1 MINNDAVIIKAVL
14 LVTIFIILILG
25 IVFLFLTHIKKLKER
40 LNKLKEDLVV
50 IKKEN
55 IIIQTQNDQTQAINS
70 KRFNYLNAIF
80 TSIQDGILLLD
91 NDRNIILMNPQA
103 QRILGADDNVFFDKT
118 RIYRSELYIKIDEL
132 IRKTLDVDQP
142 ITNVID
148 FQEKHYELFMSK
160 IYDKYA
166 ELSQLGILISIRD
179 VTNQFKVEKL
189 RQDFVQNVSHEF
201 RTPLTIVSS
210 YIETLK
216 MWSDISEDYREEAF
230 RIIDFELNRLQK
242 ILNQLL
248 DITNLEHNKVMEEI
262 SVSKMIKEIL
272 PSYRRI
278 ATNRNIKIEVLES
291 LDENVLILAN
301 RLLFLQAFSNLLENA
316 IKYTYPDTTIFIEL
330 SATTSEI
337 FVAIKDQGPGLP
349 EEDQAS
355 IFERFYR
362 VDEHRNSQA
371 GGSGLG
377 LSFAKDVVESFDGK
391 IWVDSKLMEGSTFT
405 ISMPKHIEKRN

>member
-14 LVTIFIILILG
+14 LVTIFLIILIG
-25 IVFLFLTHIKKLKER
+25 IVLIFLTRIKNLKER
-40 LNKLKEDLVV
+40 LNKHKEDLAV

-55 IIIQTQNDQTQAINS
+55 VIIQTQNVQTQSINS

-91 NDRNIILMNPQA
+91 NNRNIILMNPQA

-118 RIYRSELYIKIDEL
+118 RIHHSKLYLKIDDL
-132 IRKTLDVDQP
+132 IQKTIDVDQP
-142 ITNVID
+142 ITNIID
-148 FQEKHYELFMSK
+148 VQEKYFELFMAK
-160 IYDKYA
+160 IYDKYS

-179 VTNQFKVEKL
+179 VTNQFKIEKL

-216 MWSDISEDYREEAF
+216 MWSDISENYREEAF

-278 ATNRNIKIEVLES
+278 AMNRNIKIEVLES

-316 IKYTYPDTTIFIEL
+316 IKYTYPDTRIFIEL
-330 SATTSEI
+330 SATKSEV

-349 EEDQAS
+349 DEDQAS

-362 VDEHRNSQA
+362 VDEHRNSQT

-377 LSFAKDVVESFDGK
+377 LSFAKDVIESFDGK
-391 IWVDSKLMEGSTFT
+391 IWVKSKLMEGSTFT
-405 ISMPKHIEKRN
+405 IAMPKHIEKRN

>member
-14 LVTIFIILILG
+14 LVTIFLIILIG
-25 IVFLFLTHIKKLKER
+25 IVLIFLTRIKSLKER
-40 LNKLKEDLVV
+40 LNKHKEDLAV

-55 IIIQTQNDQTQAINS
+55 VIIQTQNDQTQSINS

-91 NDRNIILMNPQA
+91 NNRNIILMNPQA

-118 RIYRSELYIKIDEL
+118 RIHHSELYLKIDDL
-132 IRKTLDVDQP
+132 IQKTIDVDQP
-142 ITNVID
+142 ITNIID
-148 FQEKHYELFMSK
+148 VQEKYFELFMAK
-160 IYDKYA
+160 IYDKYS

-179 VTNQFKVEKL
+179 VTNQFKIEKL

-278 ATNRNIKIEVLES
+278 AMNRNIKIEVLES

-316 IKYTYPDTTIFIEL
+316 IKYTYPDTRIFIEL
-330 SATTSEI
+330 SATKSEV

-349 EEDQAS
+349 DEDQAS

-362 VDEHRNSQA
+362 VDEHRNSQT

-377 LSFAKDVVESFDGK
+377 LSFAKDVIESFDGK
-391 IWVDSKLMEGSTFT
+391 IWVKSKLMEGSTFT
-405 ISMPKHIEKRN
+405 IAMPKHIEKRN

>member
-14 LVTIFIILILG
+14 FVTIFLIILIG
-25 IVFLFLTHIKKLKER
+25 IVLIFLTRIKNLKER
-40 LNKLKEDLVV
+40 LNKHKEDLAV

-55 IIIQTQNDQTQAINS
+55 VIIQTQNVQTQSINS

-91 NDRNIILMNPQA
+91 NNRNIILMNPQA

-118 RIYRSELYIKIDEL
+118 RIHHSKLYLKIDDL
-132 IRKTLDVDQP
+132 IQKTIDVDQP
-142 ITNVID
+142 ITNIID
-148 FQEKHYELFMSK
+148 VQEKYFELFMAK
-160 IYDKYA
+160 IYDKYS

-179 VTNQFKVEKL
+179 VTNQFKIEKL

-216 MWSDISEDYREEAF
+216 MWSDISENYREEAF

-278 ATNRNIKIEVLES
+278 AMNRNIKIEVLES

-316 IKYTYPDTTIFIEL
+316 IKYTYPDTRIFIEL
-330 SATTSEI
+330 SATKSEV

-349 EEDQAS
+349 DEDQAS

-362 VDEHRNSQA
+362 VDEHRNSQT

-377 LSFAKDVVESFDGK
+377 LSFAKDVIESFDGK
-391 IWVDSKLMEGSTFT
+391 IWVKSKLMEGSTFT
-405 ISMPKHIEKRN
+405 IAMPKHIEKRN

>member
-14 LVTIFIILILG
+14 LVTIFLIILIG
-25 IVFLFLTHIKKLKER
+25 IVLIFLTRIKNLKER
-40 LNKLKEDLVV
+40 LNKHKEDLAV

-55 IIIQTQNDQTQAINS
+55 VIIQTQNVQTQSINS

-91 NDRNIILMNPQA
+91 NNRNIILMNPQA

-118 RIYRSELYIKIDEL
+118 RIHHSKLYLKIDDL
-132 IRKTLDVDQP
+132 IQKTIDVDQP
-142 ITNVID
+142 ITNIID
-148 FQEKHYELFMSK
+148 VQEKYFELFMAK
-160 IYDKYA
+160 IYDKYS

-179 VTNQFKVEKL
+179 VTNQFKIEKL

-278 ATNRNIKIEVLES
+278 AMNRNIKIEVLES

-316 IKYTYPDTTIFIEL
+316 IKYTYPDTRIFIEL
-330 SATTSEI
+330 SATKSEV

-349 EEDQAS
+349 DEDQAS

-362 VDEHRNSQA
+362 VDEHRNSQT

-377 LSFAKDVVESFDGK
+377 LSFAKDVIESFDGK
-391 IWVDSKLMEGSTFT
+391 IWVKSKLMEGSTFT
-405 ISMPKHIEKRN
+405 IAMPKHIEKRN

>member
-14 LVTIFIILILG
+14 LVTIFLIILIG
-25 IVFLFLTHIKKLKER
+25 IVLIFLTRIKNLKER
-40 LNKLKEDLVV
+40 LNKHKEDLAV

-55 IIIQTQNDQTQAINS
+55 VIIQTQNDQTQSINS

-91 NDRNIILMNPQA
+91 NNRNIILMNPQA

-118 RIYRSELYIKIDEL
+118 RIHHSELYLKIDDL
-132 IRKTLDVDQP
+132 IQKTIDVDQS
-142 ITNVID
+142 ITNIID
-148 FQEKHYELFMSK
+148 VQEKYFELFMAK
-160 IYDKYA
+160 IYDKYS

-179 VTNQFKVEKL
+179 VTNQFKIEKL

-278 ATNRNIKIEVLES
+278 AMNRNIKIEVLES

-316 IKYTYPDTTIFIEL
+316 IKYTYPDTRIFIEL
-330 SATTSEI
+330 SATKSEV

-349 EEDQAS
+349 DEDQAS

-362 VDEHRNSQA
+362 VDEHRNSQT

-377 LSFAKDVVESFDGK
+377 LSFAKDVIESFDGK
-391 IWVDSKLMEGSTFT
+391 IWVKSKLMEGSTFT
-405 ISMPKHIEKRN
+405 IAMPKHIEKRN